1 MERNEIDKLFKKRL
15 EHPDVHFEEAHWDA
29 MAKKL
34 DQTSPKSRRNLVAIL
49 SLGAAAAAVLLFF
62 VVRMFDPSEPAP
74 TTKDANS
81 ILAEAPAGRIEGKK
95 VEIAQPVDKNVK
107 QRQRIFVNKEGYIAA
122 IRTTAIKP
130 DFILSEQETE
140 PVFVRELDSLEEVHP
155 RFRRSSNIPEQL
167 TFQTTTR
174 EQIKISPILD
184 EEPLSIGNGKKS
196 LGTLSILVAPDLTSV
211 RGAGQSSFSQNIG
224 LTYTYPVTN
233 RISISTGALYA
244 RKNYNSPYS
253 FYKPVIKS
261 SSGYY
266 SDHSPDQVSAYCDV
280 LDIPITVG
288 VNVYKS
294 RKNSLNVHLGAS
306 SYFMLRENY
315 TFFYEG
321 EVDREYEVKG
331 KNSHVMGVAD
341 FSVSFEHKL
350 SDKIN
355 IGIRPFYKM
364 PLTGIGYGQTKL
376 DSKGVAVTLGLDFFK
391 KR

>member
-1 MERNEIDKLFKKRL
+1 MERNEIDKIFKKGL

-34 DQTSPKSRRNLVAIL
+34 DQTPKKSQKNLVAIL
-49 SLGAAAAAVLLFF
+49 SLGVAAALVLIFF
-62 VVRMFDPSEPAP
+62 VVRMTDSIEPVVTP
-74 TTKDANS
+74 KDAS
-81 ILAEAPAGRIEGKK
+81 STLANTRGGKTGRKET
-95 VEIAQPVDKNVK
+95 ERPQQVDRNQSQLQESSVT
-107 QRQRIFVNKEGYIAA
+107 RDGYAVGL
-122 IRTTAIKP
+122 RSTDVHPTL
-130 DFILSEQETE
+130 ILSEHASQF
-140 PVFVRELDSLEEVHP
+140 VFEKKLDSLTEVHP
-155 RFRRSSNIPEQL
+155 SLNKSSNVPERLNLQANI
-167 TFQTTTR
+167 R
-174 EQIKISPILD
+174 ERIKSYPISD
-184 EEPLSIGNGKKS
+184 QEPLLDNKDKKD
-196 LGTLSILVAPDLTSV
+196 LGTLSVLVAPDLTSV
-211 RGAGQSSFSQNIG
+211 RGAGQNTFSQNVG
-224 LTYTYPVTN
+224 LTYTYPITN

-253 FYKPVIKS
+253 FYKPAIKS

-280 LDIPITVG
+280 LDIPVTVG

-294 RKNSLNVHLGAS
+294 RKNSVNVHLGAS

-315 TFFYEG
+315 TFSYEG

-331 KNSHVMGVAD
+331 KNSHVLGVAD

-350 SDKIN
+350 SDRIS

-364 PLTGIGYGQTKL
+364 PITGIGYGRTKL

-391 KR
+391 KK